1 MTHSCPFG
9 GDLLNVR
16 SEELKELHGLLK
28 SGMCCTSAVVQMGLV
43 LRGEENEQMVTALA
57 GMCNGMQSGLIC
69 GALTGGVCMLNLFG
83 ENRFEMTRELVD
95 WFNSTY
101 GEKYGGINC
110 LEITGGDRSKKLAI
124 CPSLIEATY
133 LQAKNILI
141 EYGQIEQNP

>member
-1 MTHSCPFG
+1 ME
-9 GDLLNVR
+9 
-16 SEELKELHGLLK
+16 SEELKQLNGLLR
-28 SGMCCTSAVVQMGLV
+28 SGMCCTSAVVQMGLA
-43 LRGEENEQMVTALA
+43 LRGEGNEQMVTALA

-83 ENRFEMTRELVD
+83 ENRFEMTKELVD
-95 WFNSTY
+95 WFISIY

-110 LEITGGDRSKKLAI
+110 LDITGGDRSKKLAI